1 MRRFCHFI
9 YSCAIWSRIKIT
21 SGTFVK
27 TDHLKAMKPV
37 HGFAFI
43 LSSLLLCAG
52 VSARS
57 GFLSVAAKVL
67 HYEKVSGSPLT
78 RAGCVLCHV
87 NPNGGAP
94 WNNFGYAV
102 GFWRG
107 KKQDINA
114 ALYSALRYG
123 GDTDHDGIPDTLERM
138 AATNPNDRESKPEAN
153 LDVLKNQF
161 DTRAIFDAD
170 SDSDGF
176 TDALEVFAGTLPG
189 DASSKPS
196 ETLESLKTRFL
207 KAGGLEMFNPVK
219 LK

>member
-1 MRRFCHFI
+1 L
-9 YSCAIWSRIKIT
+9 
-21 SGTFVK
+21 GTFLK
-27 TDHLKAMKPV
+27 NDHPKAMKPV

-43 LSSLLLCAG
+43 ISSLLICAG

-57 GFLSVAAKVL
+57 DFLSAASKVL
-67 HYEKVSGSPLT
+67 HFEKVSGTALE

-87 NPNGGAP
+87 NPKGGAP
-94 WNNFGYAV
+94 WNRFGYAV

-123 GDTDHDGIPDTLERM
+123 GDSDYDRIPDSLERM
-138 AATNPNDRESKPEAN
+138 AGSNPTDRESKPEAK
-153 LDVLKNQF
+153 LDALKIQY
-161 DTRAIFDAD
+161 DAKAVFDAD

-189 DASSKPS
+189 DASSKPV
-196 ETLESLKTRFL
+196 ESFENLNPRFL
-207 KAGGLEMFNPVK
+207 KAGGVEMFNPVK
-219 LK
+219 PK

>member
-1 MRRFCHFI
+1 
-9 YSCAIWSRIKIT
+9 
-21 SGTFVK
+21 
-27 TDHLKAMKPV
+27 MKPI
-37 HGFAFI
+37 HGFAFLI
-43 LSSLLLCAG
+43 ASLLLGAG

-57 GFLSVAAKVL
+57 GFLGVAAKVL
-67 HYEKVSGSPLT
+67 HYEKVSGSALT
-78 RAGCVLCHV
+78 HSGCVLCHA

-94 WNNFGYAV
+94 WNSFGYAV

-123 GDTDHDGIPDTLERM
+123 GDTDRDGIPDTLERM
-138 AATNPNDRESKPEAN
+138 ALTNPNDRESKPEAK
-153 LDVLKNQF
+153 LDVLKTQY
-161 DTRAIFDAD
+161 DARAMFDAD

-189 DASSKPS
+189 DTSSKPF
-196 ETLESLKTRFL
+196 ETLENLKDRFL

-219 LK
+219 